1 MAIRKEVKMIVYLA
15 RDKDGGLFM
24 YRREPERMGSFFH
37 IKIDDPVEMWELTQT
52 DFPEVTWEN
61 SPQKC
66 ELKMTLMSL

>member
-1 MAIRKEVKMIVYLA
+1 MIVYLA

-37 IKIDDPVEMWELTQT
+37 IKIDDPVEMWELPQT

-61 SPQKC
+61 SPKEYEMVMDIF
-66 ELKMTLMSL
+66 ELNVHFK